1 MKIRT
6 HKFKPLPAFVLIALL
21 GCTCTWA
28 QDYPTKPIRMVVGF
42 PPGGG
47 TDVMAR
53 LVTPKMT
60 EAWGQQVVIDN
71 RAGATGIIGTD
82 LVAKAVPNGYT
93 LLMGHVAT

>member
-1 MKIRT
+1 M
-6 HKFKPLPAFVLIALL
+6 LCAAGAAL
-21 GCTCTWA
+21 A
-28 QDYPTKPIRMVVGF
+28 QEYPSKPIRMIVGF

-71 RAGATGIIGTD
+71 RAGATNAAD
-82 LVAKAVPNGYT
+82 S
-93 LLMGHVAT
+93 